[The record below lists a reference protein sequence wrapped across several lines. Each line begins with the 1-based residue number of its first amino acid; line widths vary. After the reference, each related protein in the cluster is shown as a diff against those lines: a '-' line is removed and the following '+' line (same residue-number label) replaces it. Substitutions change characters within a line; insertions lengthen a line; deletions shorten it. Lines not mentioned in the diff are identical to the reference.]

1 MEFFPWSRKFLD
13 AKNTV
18 RRILHE
24 RILKTIHFILSPRK
38 ILLLKAWRKMNVRLN
53 GCVCWFFPCGTTTK
67 KWNGDRNQLMKTVLK
82 LRAFYHENPILTHQ
96 DICHILCSTIPKRH
110 YKCRFPCLIFFFCI
124 GKRHFSFLKGKKSIG

>member
-82 LRAFYHENPILTHQ
+82 LRAFYHENPILHIKIYVTYSAAPSPK
-96 DICHILCSTIPKRH
+96 DIINAD
-110 YKCRFPCLIFFFCI
+110 
-124 GKRHFSFLKGKKSIG
+124 FLV